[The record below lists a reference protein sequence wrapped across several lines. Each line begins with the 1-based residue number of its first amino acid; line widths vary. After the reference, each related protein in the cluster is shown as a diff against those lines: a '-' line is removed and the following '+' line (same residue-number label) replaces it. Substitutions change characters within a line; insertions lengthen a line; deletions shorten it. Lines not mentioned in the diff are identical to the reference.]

1 MGLSITLMA
10 DGNARFAVLNL
21 VEKLDISLEIFL
33 KNFDN
38 YKDQYL
44 KSLLEVYEKNAVW
57 CGLFGKALLT
67 NNRGSDLMIFVYNYT
82 NKQREHHEVIEKV
95 ITRRGQE
102 IIDMLKPYANLYIL
116 GPDSEKKKWSS
127 IFQELGPL
135 NRNAELDE
143 NRVIFGVGY
152 EYNTSEGTDSTVKY
166 LRNMD
171 IFLRAT
177 QLRLSGMFFP
187 ALKDALFLC
196 LDSSLYL
203 YDPSHLAE
211 EIQKYHTIDEEHDEL
226 NIYSNAVY
234 NAWIK
239 SNQKNSSLNLLCTFR
254 AYPSRT
260 LRINPI

>member
-1 MGLSITLMA
+1 MA

-21 VEKLDISLEIFL
+21 LEKLDISSEIFL
-33 KNFDN
+33 KNLDT

-44 KSLLEVYEKNAVW
+44 TSLLEVYEKNAVW

-67 NNRGSDLMIFVYNYT
+67 NNRGSDLVIFVYNYT
-82 NKQREHHEVIEKV
+82 NRQREHNEVIEKV

-102 IIDMLKPYANLYIL
+102 IIDMLKPYANLYVL
-116 GPDSEKKKWSS
+116 GADSEKKKWSG
-127 IFQELGPL
+127 IFQELEPL

-152 EYNTSEGTDSTVKY
+152 EYNTPEGMDSTVKY

-203 YDPSHLAE
+203 YDPNHLAE
-211 EIQKYHTIDEEHDEL
+211 EIQKYHNMDEEHDEL

-234 NAWIK
+234 NAWK
-239 SNQKNSSLNLLCTFR
+239 KNNEQNNGLNLHYTFR
-254 AYPSRT
+254 AYPFQT
-260 LRINPI
+260 LRINPA